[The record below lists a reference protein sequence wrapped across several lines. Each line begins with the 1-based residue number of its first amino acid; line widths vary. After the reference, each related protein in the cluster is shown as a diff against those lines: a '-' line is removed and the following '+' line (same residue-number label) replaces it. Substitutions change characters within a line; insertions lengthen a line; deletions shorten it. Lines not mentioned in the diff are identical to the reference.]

1 MATLQSGATQMTKTV
16 HALFTAAALIIATS
30 SFAVAAA
37 ENKSSKSCGGSEMT
51 NKQKPE
57 CANFKHH
64 RHHMK
69 RHHSHMMKKY

>member
-1 MATLQSGATQMTKTV
+1 MTKTLK
-16 HALFTAAALIIATS
+16 ALFTAAALVIATS

-37 ENKSSKSCGGSEMT
+37 GDTSSKSCGGSEMT
-51 NKQKPE
+51 NKNKPA
-57 CANFKHH
+57 CGNFKHH